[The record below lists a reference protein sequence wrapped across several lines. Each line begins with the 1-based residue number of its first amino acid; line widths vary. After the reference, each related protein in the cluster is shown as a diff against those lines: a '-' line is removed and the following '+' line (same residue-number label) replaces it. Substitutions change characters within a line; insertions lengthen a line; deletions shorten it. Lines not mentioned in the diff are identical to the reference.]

1 MEVGK
6 PRPFPDYEAAFDSLY
21 GCHKDTYNASLADLL
36 AEIRGDE
43 PVEVARDS
51 VSLSLADEAVQ
62 RIVTRAAN
70 AGRDAAIAEAECYL
84 SRHRNGAGQVSARE
98 LIDHLKA
105 SQPKETCTP

>member
-1 MEVGK
+1 M
-6 PRPFPDYEAAFDSLY
+6 
-21 GCHKDTYNASLADLL
+21 
-36 AEIRGDE
+36 
-43 PVEVARDS
+43 EVARDS

-70 AGRDAAIAEAECYL
+70 AGREAAITEAEFYL

-105 SQPKETCTP
+105 SQPRENRTP